1 MEKNC
6 LKERR
11 LGTQFLTNS
20 TFQRE
25 CKMEEVVKAA
35 AIFLT
40 GEILPKHEI
49 QNKNFKNRLILEVS
63 NM

>member
-25 CKMEEVVKAA
+25 CKMEEFVKAA

-49 QNKNFKNRLILEVS
+49 KNKNF
-63 NM
+63 

>member
-1 MEKNC
+1 
-6 LKERR
+6 
-11 LGTQFLTNS
+11 
-20 TFQRE
+20 
-25 CKMEEVVKAA
+25 MEEVVKAA